1 MKRCIFIL
9 AVGLFGILNAQIP
22 TGYYDGTDGLTG
34 AALKT
39 KLSEIATRGHQDKG
53 YNWVVFSSA
62 DRDKYYEK
70 DNTVLDIYSENP
82 TGGDPYNFTIG
93 TNQCGSYSGEAYCYN
108 REHTIPKSTFDDR
121 PPMHND
127 YHHLLATD
135 GYVNGRRSNW
145 PYGEV

>member
-1 MKRCIFIL
+1 M
-9 AVGLFGILNAQIP
+9 FGITNAQIP

-53 YNWVVFSSA
+53 YNWNVFSSA

-82 TGGDPYNFTIG
+82 TGPDPYNYTMG
-93 TNQCGSYSGEAYCYN
+93 ANQCGNYSGEASCYN

-121 PPMHND
+121 TPMHND
-127 YHHLLATD
+127 YHHLLPTD
-135 GYVNGRRSNW
+135 GYVNGKRSNW
-145 PYGEV
+145 PYG